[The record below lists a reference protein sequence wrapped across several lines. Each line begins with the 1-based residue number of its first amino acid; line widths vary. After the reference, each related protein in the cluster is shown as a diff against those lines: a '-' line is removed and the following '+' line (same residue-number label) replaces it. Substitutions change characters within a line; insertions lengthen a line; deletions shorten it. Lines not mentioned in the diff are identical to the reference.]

1 MYFRQYAKIFV
12 LIAAAAK
19 LNVHSAPADFNDVT
33 SAAIYDVTT
42 AVSSD
47 DDVIT
52 KDLFDIITAAD
63 DFTTVK
69 NIDFSTATTADP
81 NDVTPA
87 DTIDVTTAD
96 FSYVSSNTVASKQNG
111 GTLLDV
117 TTANHNN
124 VTTSTVALKQNGGTI
139 QDITTAEP
147 DDVTTSTVALKQ
159 NGGTKQDVATAEPN
173 DVTTST
179 VALKQNGG
187 TIHVVMTDEPND
199 VTTSTVAL
207 KQNGGTTKYAVL
219 VNVENTQTVNND
231 NTVLVPDVNIEEIV
245 NDKEDDL
252 NASNLSPVVPEN
264 VTPTIN
270 YESGEKSSNDLAVNN
285 KKSAKHLIK
294 SLFDEDYP
302 DYLGKDD
309 ILLSNED
316 ALKVLEN
323 MFICQ
328 VDA

>member
-1 MYFRQYAKIFV
+1 MYFRQYAKILV

-33 SAAIYDVTT
+33 SAVIYDVTT

-52 KDLFDIITAAD
+52 KDLFDVITAAD

-87 DTIDVTTAD
+87 NTIDVTTAD

-117 TTANHNN
+117 TTANPNN

-139 QDITTAEP
+139 H
-147 DDVTTSTVALKQ
+147 DVTTADNNDDKTSTFALKQ
-159 NGGTKQDVATAEPN
+159 NGGTIQDITTAEPN

-179 VALKQNGG
+179 VA
-187 TIHVVMTDEPND
+187 
-199 VTTSTVAL
+199 S

-231 NTVLVPDVNIEEIV
+231 NTVLVPDVNIVELV